1 MTLQWHP
8 AQSGRAGTLVRQT
21 RRHLL
26 AVMAGA
32 ATACRLGT
40 RPVAEPQPAQQL
52 TTRELELTY
61 MPWDQA
67 RPDLLPTLEQ
77 VLQRFTAKYPN
88 LKVTPMPAG
97 GTYIEKLKTLVAAGT
112 PPDVADTHQSQV
124 RDLGPAGI
132 VQDLTPFLKRDPPP
146 KEHTG
151 WEPYQW
157 QGKQY
162 GIPWGLQ
169 SSCIFYNKALFN
181 QAGLPYPPD
190 DWTWEQFLEVARRLT
205 KPAPNEAEAQW
216 GAADYGGR
224 NYQYMHALLATFGG
238 GILNEQY
245 TEAIVTSP
253 ASLQGLE
260 FRVGW
265 VTTQRVTPLAG
276 ALGNLSGMFFEGRL
290 AMQILGSWFISN
302 TKANWRGEQGGW
314 DVAPLPKG
322 PRRRAGLVHE
332 NGIGLP
338 AGIRYPAESWAL
350 LKHLTS
356 PEGLAPFARVGRI
369 IPANRGVWEA
379 ALPPDGQP
387 PRFKRAILDVWDE
400 IAIVPPFVPRQPEAG
415 QIWNEELD
423 PVWRGERA
431 PREGALA
438 FKRRMDALL
447 QELKSQGLL

>member
-40 RPVAEPQPAQQL
+40 RPVAEPQPAQQR

-112 PPDVADTHQSQV
+112 PPDVADTHHSQV
-124 RDLGPAGI
+124 RDLGATGI
-132 VQDLTPFLKRDPPP
+132 VQDLAPFLKRDPYP

-216 GAADYGGR
+216 G
-224 NYQYMHALLATFGG
+224 GG
-238 GILNEQY
+238 GLRRPELPVHACAARYLRRRHSERAVHGSDRFFSGI
-245 TEAIVTSP
+245 AP
-253 ASLQGLE
+253 G
-260 FRVGW
+260 
-265 VTTQRVTPLAG
+265 AG
-276 ALGNLSGMFFEGRL
+276 
-290 AMQILGSWFISN
+290 
-302 TKANWRGEQGGW
+302 
-314 DVAPLPKG
+314 V
-322 PRRRAGLVHE
+322 PRRLGDH
-332 NGIGLP
+332 P
-338 AGIRYPAESWAL
+338 AGDATCRRP
-350 LKHLTS
+350 
-356 PEGLAPFARVGRI
+356 
-369 IPANRGVWEA
+369 
-379 ALPPDGQP
+379 GQ
-387 PRFKRAILDVWDE
+387 
-400 IAIVPPFVPRQPEAG
+400 
-415 QIWNEELD
+415 
-423 PVWRGERA
+423 
-431 PREGALA
+431 
-438 FKRRMDALL
+438 
-447 QELKSQGLL
+447 S